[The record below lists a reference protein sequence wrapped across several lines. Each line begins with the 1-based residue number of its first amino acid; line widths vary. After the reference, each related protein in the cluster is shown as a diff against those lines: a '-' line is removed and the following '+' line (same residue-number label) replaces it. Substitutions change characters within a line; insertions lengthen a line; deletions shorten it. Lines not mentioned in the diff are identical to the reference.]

1 MQRRVDIMTRTT
13 FGDILSGLRQARGLS
28 IDALATAC
36 SVDRST
42 VSRWERSLAPAPD
55 RAVIARLVAALDL
68 DLHAAT
74 RLHAEAELARVVT
87 VDLRRL
93 TKDQARDVAS
103 LARLAEVV

>member
-1 MQRRVDIMTRTT
+1 MIRQT
-13 FGDILSGLRQARGLS
+13 FGDLLSGLRQARGMTS
-28 IDALATAC
+28 EALGSAIG
-36 SVDRST
+36 VDRST
-42 VSRWERSLAPAPD
+42 VSRWERSIAPAPD
-55 RAVIARLVAALDL
+55 RAVIARVVAALDL

-93 TKDQARDVAS
+93 SKDQARDAAS